1 LKKYILTIVVLISV
15 AYLSGCGGTGFRA
28 PEDAH
33 VLFESAQKD
42 YDKGKYL
49 NAIEK
54 FQLLVYNFPGAT
66 LVDTAQY
73 YLAMS
78 YYGDKDYELAA
89 VEFSRLKN
97 SYPQSDYADNAQ
109 FMAGVCYF
117 ENSPKQ
123 SGLDQEDLKRS
134 IVALGDFIL
143 DNPDSPLISDAEMVI
158 VKARTKLAKKGYD
171 NGLVYMKI
179 LDYRAAKIYLQYVID
194 EFIETEYAPLALF
207 KLAEIDYKKDDF
219 KSASE
224 RFNQF
229 MNIYAEHEL
238 ISDARKYLEKISPM
252 MVDTVDAPDES
263 E

>member
-1 LKKYILTIVVLISV
+1 
-15 AYLSGCGGTGFRA
+15 
-28 PEDAH
+28 
-33 VLFESAQKD
+33 VLFDSAKKD

-89 VEFSRLKN
+89 VEYSRLKN

-123 SGLDQEDLKRS
+123 SGLDQEDIKRS

-143 DNPDSPLISDAEMVI
+143 DNPDSPLVSDAEMVI
-158 VKARTKLAKKGYD
+158 TKARTKLARKEYD

-179 LDYRAAKIYLQYVID
+179 YDYRAAKIYLQYVID
-194 EFIETEYAPLALF
+194 DFTDTEYAPLALF
-207 KLAEIDYKKDDF
+207 KLAEIDYKMNDY

-229 MNIYAEHEL
+229 MNVYAKHEL
-238 ISDARKYLEKISPM
+238 IGDARNYLEKISPRL
-252 MVDTVDAPDES
+252 VDTVDASGES
-263 E
+263 K